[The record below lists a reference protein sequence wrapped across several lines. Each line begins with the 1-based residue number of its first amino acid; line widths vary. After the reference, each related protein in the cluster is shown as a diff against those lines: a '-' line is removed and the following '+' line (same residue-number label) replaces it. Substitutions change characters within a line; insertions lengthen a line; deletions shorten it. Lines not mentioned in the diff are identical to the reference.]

1 MVNAIDMGNYYRIP
15 ADNRNLN
22 YQKYENAG
30 NADLDE
36 IEEYNSHN
44 TQRLTI
50 KEMEYCFDY
59 YYYFDSCYYYS
70 N

>member
-22 YQKYENAG
+22 YQKYTNEG
-30 NADLDE
+30 NADLTD

-44 TQRLTI
+44 TVRLDVSG
-50 KEMEYCFDY
+50 MEELLKKLDLFK
-59 YYYFDSCYYYS
+59 
-70 N
+70 